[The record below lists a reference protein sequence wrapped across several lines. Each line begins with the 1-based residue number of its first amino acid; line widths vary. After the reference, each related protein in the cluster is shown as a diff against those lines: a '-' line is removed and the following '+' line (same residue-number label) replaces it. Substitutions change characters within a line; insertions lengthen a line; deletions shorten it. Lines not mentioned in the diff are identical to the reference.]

1 MVEPAAQVFAEGAHA
16 AIAFAWRLAQRL
28 GGHRFEVAAGL
39 LGVFGAA
46 RAEWVVRQGQGLG
59 QAQRPAVQHGMFGLC
74 AAGAA
79 RPQRQLAAGQFEQHH
94 TQRKH
99 IGRGANG
106 LAGDLLRRGVVRRQA
121 AAGMACDV
129 AGRRRPPAVVIEQT
143 GDAEVQQLGLAARG
157 DQHVGRLQVAV
168 HDELRVG
175 VLHRFGHPHQQTHA
189 LGQRRVLGTYMV
201 G

>member
-59 QAQRPAVQHGMFGLC
+59 QAQRPAVQHGVFGLG

-79 RPQRQLAAGQFEQHH
+79 LAQRQLAAGQLEQHH

-106 LAGDLLRRGVVRRQA
+106 LPGDLLRRGVVRRQA
-121 AAGMACDV
+121 AAGMPRDV
-129 AGRRRPPAVVIEQT
+129 AGRGGRVGGVAEQT
-143 GDAEVQQLGLAARG
+143 GNAEVEQLGLAAGR
-157 DQHVGRLQVAV
+157 DEHIRRLQIAV

-175 VLHRFGHPHQQTHA
+175 VLHGFGHPHQQTHA
-189 LGQRRVLGTYMV
+189 PGKRWLLGTYMV